1 MKPVLPSLKGN
12 PRLKQILAFS
22 AVILILFVGIAVN
35 YMIELKVLHS
45 VQDHNAKN
53 DSIILQQKY
62 QQVIEKTM
70 FLISQNDHNLENFIQ
85 TGDSSK
91 LEEFKSNSTIIE
103 NNLQQVKTGYAGY
116 VPKYLVNIFVHKT
129 KNRVSLNT
137 EILEAY
143 SEGGKA
149 RAMVIINGGENKR
162 SLSELSY
169 SAQELVNSLSSK
181 ISSLNHAIAS
191 ERTSMLNLDKKWN
204 LISLVFMLMIAFL
217 VLYKMIETNRLNTSL
232 SIAVQK
238 EHQALMVKDQFISNV
253 THELRTPLNSIIG
266 YTNLLLKK
274 DHNQEA
280 KQWIYA
286 MKVSGNLLMEVINDV
301 LDYSKLESGYIQFSK
316 EPFALNDVLSNLKNV
331 MQNRADSKSLLFIIE
346 KDDEVPVHL
355 LGDEKKLMQMLVNLT
370 GNSIKFTDS
379 GSIKVQ
385 VKLQKTAEG
394 KAWLQ
399 FVVSDTGIGIDE
411 KKMPHIFERF
421 YQVDSG
427 LQKKYFGT
435 GLGLPIVKQLVE
447 MQGGSIA
454 AVSSPGMGTKF
465 EVLLP
470 YYIDTDIEIHS
481 LAEEFNVTEEDD
493 ERNEQLKILIVDD
506 NEMNRDLLG
515 FILKEHNYSF
525 EKAENGLVA
534 LKMLKYNS
542 YDFII
547 MDVQMPHLNG
557 IETTRKIRA
566 ELKIQTPVIGLS
578 AFSQPEEQ
586 QASIHAG
593 MNAYLTKP
601 IDDVKLFEL
610 LDYYKDWNALPTP
623 SQLKLINIEYLE
635 RITGGSREYVEEVL
649 LKAVDLLPNEVKKL
663 QDSFAAEDAEL
674 VREVAHNMK
683 TTLSILGVKEIVSN
697 KVRQIEKADISQ
709 PSGKEEIGILV
720 AELDQSVKIVLDELR
735 DYLNAA

>member
-91 LEEFKSNSTIIE
+91 LEEFKSNGTIIE

-143 SEGGKA
+143 GEGGKA

-399 FVVSDTGIGIDE
+399 FIVSDTGIGIDE

>member
-1 MKPVLPSLKGN
+1 
-12 PRLKQILAFS
+12 
-22 AVILILFVGIAVN
+22 
-35 YMIELKVLHS
+35 
-45 VQDHNAKN
+45 
-53 DSIILQQKY
+53 
-62 QQVIEKTM
+62 
-70 FLISQNDHNLENFIQ
+70 
-85 TGDSSK
+85 
-91 LEEFKSNSTIIE
+91 
-103 NNLQQVKTGYAGY
+103 

>member
-1 MKPVLPSLKGN
+1 
-12 PRLKQILAFS
+12 
-22 AVILILFVGIAVN
+22 
-35 YMIELKVLHS
+35 MIELKVLHS

-62 QQVIEKTM
+62 QQVVEKTM
-70 FLISQNDHNLENFIQ
+70 FLISQSDHNLENFIQ

-149 RAMVIINGGENKR
+149 RAMAIINGGENKR

-169 SAQELVNSLSSK
+169 SAQELVNTMSSK

-238 EHQALMVKDQFISNV
+238 EHQALLVKDQFISNV

-331 MQNRADSKSLLFIIE
+331 IQNRADSKNLLLIIE

-399 FVVSDTGIGIDE
+399 FIVSDTGIGIDE

-470 YYIDTDIEIHS
+470 YYIDTDVEIHS
-481 LAEEFNVTEEDD
+481 SAEEFKVIEEDD

-610 LDYYKDWNALPTP
+610 LDYYKDWNALPSP

-674 VREVAHNMK
+674 VKEVAHNMK

-697 KVRQIEKADISQ
+697 KVRQIEKADISL

>member
-91 LEEFKSNSTIIE
+91 LEEFKSNGTIIE

-137 EILEAY
+137 EILEVY
-143 SEGGKA
+143 GEGGKA

-274 DHNQEA
+274 DHNREA

-399 FVVSDTGIGIDE
+399 FIVSDTGIGIDE

>member
-1 MKPVLPSLKGN
+1 MKPVLSSFKGN

-22 AVILILFVGIAVN
+22 AVILVLFVGIAVN
-35 YMIELKVLHS
+35 YIIELKVLHS

-53 DSIILQQKY
+53 DSVILQQKY
-62 QQVIEKTM
+62 QQVVEKTM
-70 FLISQNDHNLENFIQ
+70 FLISQADHSLERFIQ
-85 TGDSSK
+85 TGDSAK
-91 LEEFKSNSTIIE
+91 LEEFKNNSTIVGG
-103 NNLQQVKTGYAGY
+103 NLELIKTSYAVY
-116 VPKYLVNIFVHKT
+116 VPKYLVNIFIHKA
-129 KNRVSLNT
+129 KNRLALNN
-137 EILEAY
+137 EILETYTAK
-143 SEGGKA
+143 GAGKA
-149 RAMVIINGGENKR
+149 LEILNGGENKR
-162 SLSELSY
+162 NLSELSY
-169 SAQELVNSLSSK
+169 GAQELVNTMSSK
-181 ISSLNHAIAS
+181 ISSLNLAIAS

-204 LISLVFMLMIAFL
+204 LISLVFMLLIAFL
-217 VLYKMIETNRLNTSL
+217 VLYKMIETNRLNNSL

-238 EHQALMVKDQFISNV
+238 EHSALMVKDQFISNV

-274 DHNQEA
+274 DHNQET

-331 MQNRADSKSLLFIIE
+331 IQNRADSKNLLLIIE
-346 KDDEVPVHL
+346 KDEQVPVHL
-355 LGDEKKLMQMLVNLT
+355 LGDEKKLMQLLVNLT

-385 VKLQKTAEG
+385 VKLGKITEG

-399 FVVSDTGIGIDE
+399 FIVSDTGIGIDE

-447 MQGGSIA
+447 MQGGTIT

-470 YYIDTDIEIHS
+470 YFIDTDVEIHS
-481 LAEEFNVTEEDD
+481 LVEEIEVIEEDD

-542 YDFII
+542 YYFII

-610 LDYYKDWNALPTP
+610 LEYYKDWNALPTP

-635 RITGGSREYVEEVL
+635 RITGGSKEYVEEVL
-649 LKAVDLLPNEVKKL
+649 LKAADLLPTEVKKL
-663 QDSFAAEDAEL
+663 QDSFAAEDAER
-674 VREVAHNMK
+674 VKEVAHNMK
-683 TTLSILGVKEIVSN
+683 TTLGILGVKEVVSN
-697 KVRQIEKADISQ
+697 KVRQLEKADITK
-709 PSGKEEIGILV
+709 PSEKEQMSVLV
-720 AELDQSVKIVLDELR
+720 AELDHSVKIVLEELKE
-735 DYLNAA
+735 YLNAA

>member
-1 MKPVLPSLKGN
+1 
-12 PRLKQILAFS
+12 
-22 AVILILFVGIAVN
+22 
-35 YMIELKVLHS
+35 
-45 VQDHNAKN
+45 
-53 DSIILQQKY
+53 
-62 QQVIEKTM
+62 
-70 FLISQNDHNLENFIQ
+70 
-85 TGDSSK
+85 
-91 LEEFKSNSTIIE
+91 
-103 NNLQQVKTGYAGY
+103 
-116 VPKYLVNIFVHKT
+116 
-129 KNRVSLNT
+129 
-137 EILEAY
+137 
-143 SEGGKA
+143 
-149 RAMVIINGGENKR
+149 
-162 SLSELSY
+162 
-169 SAQELVNSLSSK
+169 
-181 ISSLNHAIAS
+181 
-191 ERTSMLNLDKKWN
+191 
-204 LISLVFMLMIAFL
+204 
-217 VLYKMIETNRLNTSL
+217 
-232 SIAVQK
+232 
-238 EHQALMVKDQFISNV
+238 
-253 THELRTPLNSIIG
+253 
-266 YTNLLLKK
+266 
-274 DHNQEA
+274 
-280 KQWIYA
+280 
-286 MKVSGNLLMEVINDV
+286 
-301 LDYSKLESGYIQFSK
+301 
-316 EPFALNDVLSNLKNV
+316 
-331 MQNRADSKSLLFIIE
+331 
-346 KDDEVPVHL
+346 
-355 LGDEKKLMQMLVNLT
+355 MLVNLT
-370 GNSIKFTDS
+370 GNSIKFTES

-385 VKLQKTAEG
+385 VKLGKITEG

-399 FVVSDTGIGIDE
+399 FNVSDTGIGIDE

-447 MQGGSIA
+447 MQGGTIT

-470 YYIDTDIEIHS
+470 YFIDTDVEIHS
-481 LAEEFNVTEEDD
+481 LVEEIEVIEEDD

-610 LDYYKDWNALPTP
+610 LEYYKDWNALPTP

-635 RITGGSREYVEEVL
+635 RITGGSKEYVEEVL
-649 LKAVDLLPNEVKKL
+649 LKAADLLPTEVKKL
-663 QDSFAAEDAEL
+663 QDSFAAEDAER
-674 VREVAHNMK
+674 VKEVAHNMK
-683 TTLSILGVKEIVSN
+683 TTLGILGVKEVVSN
-697 KVRQIEKADISQ
+697 KVRQLEKADITK
-709 PSGKEEIGILV
+709 PAEKEQMSVLV
-720 AELDQSVKIVLDELR
+720 AELDHSVKIVLEELR
-735 DYLNAA
+735 EYLKAA

>member
-169 SAQELVNSLSSK
+169 SAQELVNTLSSK

-399 FVVSDTGIGIDE
+399 FIVSDTGIGIDE

>member
-1 MKPVLPSLKGN
+1 MKPVLSSLKGT
-12 PRLKQILAFS
+12 PRPKQILAFS

-62 QQVIEKTM
+62 QQVVEKTM
-70 FLISQNDHNLENFIQ
+70 FLISQSDHNIEKFIQ
-85 TGDSSK
+85 TADSSK
-91 LEEFKSNSTIIE
+91 LEEFIGNNTMIE
-103 NNLQQVKTGYAGY
+103 NNLQQVKTGYTGY
-116 VPKYLVNIFVHKT
+116 VPKYLVNIFIHKA

-137 EILEAY
+137 DILNAY
-143 SEGGKA
+143 NEGGKE
-149 RAMVIINGGENKR
+149 RAMAIVNSSENKR

-169 SAQELVNSLSSK
+169 GAQELVNTMSSK
-181 ISSLNHAIAS
+181 IASLNHAIAS

-204 LISLVFMLMIAFL
+204 LVSLIFMLLIAFL
-217 VLYKMIETNRLNTSL
+217 VLYKMVETNRLNSNL

-238 EHQALMVKDQFISNV
+238 EHQALLVKDQFISNV

-280 KQWIYA
+280 RQWIYA

-331 MQNRADSKSLLFIIE
+331 MQNRADSKKLLFIIE
-346 KDDEVPVHL
+346 KGEDVPLHL
-355 LGDEKKLMQMLVNLT
+355 LGDEKKLMQLLVNLT
-370 GNSIKFTDS
+370 GNSIKFTES

-385 VKLQKTAEG
+385 VKLEKSTEG

-399 FVVSDTGIGIDE
+399 FIVSDTGIGIDE
-411 KKMPHIFERF
+411 KKLPHIFERF

-447 MQGGSIA
+447 MQGGTITA
-454 AVSSPGMGTKF
+454 ISSPGMGTKF

-470 YYIDTDIEIHS
+470 YVIDTDVEIYS
-481 LAEEFNVTEEDD
+481 LAEEAEVTVKED

-534 LKMLKYNS
+534 LKMLKQNS

-547 MDVQMPHLNG
+547 MDVQMPQLNG

-623 SQLKLINIEYLE
+623 SQLKLVNIEYLE

-649 LKAVDLLPNEVKKL
+649 LKAVDMLPNEVKKL
-663 QDSFAAEDAEL
+663 QDSFAAEDAEQ
-674 VREVAHNMK
+674 VKEVAHNMK

-709 PSGKEEIGILV
+709 PEGKEEIGILV